1 MNNLSK
7 VTIVSRKNLM
17 EAYTFKRESS
27 QRIKK
32 HDPVSLY
39 AQTKQ
44 QWNNNKFL
52 KSRADAK
59 EGRKL
64 DLDKRNRISKLL

>member
-1 MNNLSK
+1 MNNNSK
-7 VTIVSRKNLM
+7 LTVASRKNLID
-17 EAYTFKRESS
+17 AYTFKRETS
-27 QRIKK
+27 QRLKK

-39 AQTKQ
+39 AQTRES
-44 QWNNNKFL
+44 WNTNKFL

-64 DLDKRNRISKLL
+64 DLDKRHKVMRLL

>member
-1 MNNLSK
+1 MNNASK
-7 VTIVSRKNLM
+7 VTIVSRKNIM
-17 EAYTFKRESS
+17 NAYTFKRQCS
-27 QRIKK
+27 QKVKR

-44 QWNNNKFL
+44 SWNRNKFL

-64 DLDKRNRISKLL
+64 QLDKRNKNIKLL